1 MPRAPEVEFFV
12 APFLLSFLP
21 FFAGKSAIFIAK
33 SDGAGN
39 ASGRGSGKKR
49 QCSEGQIPG
58 RHRGGLT
65 PLLYFKNP
73 LVRLVQF
80 AYKNVTHAVTYF
92 CSELWK
98 SDSNQVGT
106 RANNDFSFTSGGGGG
121 GGKRGDCSRQA
132 FRGGSGYGAAEAVA
146 AAAASER
153 RLT

>member
-33 SDGAGN
+33 SDRAGN

-80 AYKNVTHAVTYF
+80 AYKNVTHAARDIF
-92 CSELWK
+92 AQNFGKAIPIKWEL
-98 SDSNQVGT
+98 GLIMT
-106 RANNDFSFTSGGGGG
+106 
-121 GGKRGDCSRQA
+121 
-132 FRGGSGYGAAEAVA
+132 FRSPAAAVAEAGKEVIAPAKPSA
-146 AAAASER
+146 AAVAMARPR
-153 RLT
+153 RLRPRRLRKGA